1 MTPSQIFM
9 LSQIMMAMP
18 RTTDMREP
26 LGKAMYDYFEGL
38 VTQFA
43 KAGKRCHSPYTDF
56 YKISPKERRII
67 LGILKDEDEEVQ
79 KLLEQVQDSKR

>member
-1 MTPSQIFM
+1 MMT
-9 LSQIMMAMP
+9 MP

-26 LGKAMYDYFEGL
+26 QGKVMCEYFEGL
-38 VTQFA
+38 VEQFA

-67 LGILKDEDEEVQ
+67 LGILKDEDVEVQ
-79 KLLEQVQDSKR
+79 KLLDKVHKK